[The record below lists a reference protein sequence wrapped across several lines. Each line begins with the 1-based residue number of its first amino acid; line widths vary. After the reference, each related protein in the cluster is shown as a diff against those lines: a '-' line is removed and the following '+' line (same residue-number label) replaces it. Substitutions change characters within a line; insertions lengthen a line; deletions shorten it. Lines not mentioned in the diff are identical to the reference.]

1 MQAPIVP
8 RQGKGPMTSTR
19 LNSGACQERRLTL
32 AVSGWEIP
40 AALTLPASGAPAS
53 AILLIPGSLFS
64 DVNGDYP
71 AWNLRPHVYA
81 HLARQ
86 LSTRGHAVY
95 RYAKMGPGTGSVAV
109 NQAESERV
117 KSWPGRVVVARA
129 ALAAMRAA
137 LADSGGAAMLTVLA
151 GHSEGAVVASLLATG
166 PDVAPLDGVA
176 LLSGP
181 SLGILGIMREQV
193 GAFLPP
199 GTDLDAARAD
209 FDAGA
214 AFVRR
219 GEAIPPELESRP
231 SLRGL
236 VGVGRAGQAYLAA
249 CDASDPCAAAARIAA
264 PVLIVQGGR
273 DGSVPPHHAERLRA
287 ARGGRPTE
295 SLFVPELTH
304 MYKVVPEGVSGMEAF
319 GLEGETDARVTD
331 GIDAWIRK
339 LPAGR

>member
-1 MQAPIVP
+1 
-8 RQGKGPMTSTR
+8 MTSTQID
-19 LNSGACQERRLTL
+19 LGACRERLLTL

-40 AALTLPASGAPAS
+40 AALTLPASGAPES
-53 AILLIPGSLFS
+53 AILLVPGSLFS

-71 AWNLRPHVYA
+71 VWNMRPHVYA

-86 LSTRGHAVY
+86 LSSRGHAVY

-109 NQAESERV
+109 DQAESERV
-117 KSWPGRVVVARA
+117 KSWPGRVVVSRA
-129 ALAAMRAA
+129 ALAALRAA
-137 LADSGGAAMLTVLA
+137 LGECAGPPPRTVLA
-151 GHSEGAVVASLLATG
+151 GHSEGAVVASLLATE
-166 PDVAPLDGVA
+166 PDVTPLDGVV

-181 SLGILGIMREQV
+181 SIGILGIMREQV

-214 AFVRR
+214 AYVRR
-219 GEAIPPELESRP
+219 GEAIPPGLETKP

-236 VGVGRAGQAYLAA
+236 VGVGRTGQAYLAA

-287 ARGGRPTE
+287 ARGARPTE
-295 SLFVPELTH
+295 LLIVPELTH
-304 MYKVVPEGVSGMEAF
+304 MYKVLPDGISGMEAF
-319 GLEGETDARVTD
+319 GLPGETDSRVSD